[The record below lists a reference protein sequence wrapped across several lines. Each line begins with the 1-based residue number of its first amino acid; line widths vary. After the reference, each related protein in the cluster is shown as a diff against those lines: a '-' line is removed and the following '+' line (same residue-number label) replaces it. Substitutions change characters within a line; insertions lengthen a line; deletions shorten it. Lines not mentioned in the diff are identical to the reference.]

1 MLLIF
6 PSIEIR
12 RGECVQLVQGEPGSE
27 RIYSIDPVQM
37 AVLWRGENAKTL
49 HVVDVDGVKSGT
61 VVNRDIIQKIV
72 QAIDIPV
79 QVGGGIRDFESIQS
93 LFQAGVYRV
102 VLGTAAFHNRDLVER
117 LIREF
122 GARKIAIAIF
132 ARDGKIRTEGG
143 AREHD
148 VAPLT
153 FALEMKRLGVSRF
166 VYSEIGDDGVTKVL
180 NTDSLKELAIRTGIR
195 VTAQGGVMGYRDLIR
210 LQELEKYGVDSVI
223 IGKALYENRFP
234 CQGLWRLNERELTD
248 LGPTRRT

>member
-27 RIYSIDPVQM
+27 RTYSIDPVQM

-102 VLGTAAFHNRDLVER
+102 VLGTAAFHNRDLLER

-122 GARKIAIAIF
+122 GARKLAIAIF

-195 VTAQGGVMGYRDLIR
+195 VTAQGGIMGYRDLIR

-248 LGPTRRT
+248 LGPTRRM